1 VISVRKRYFSS
12 LVEYAIIVTE
22 EAMDTLK
29 KLQENG
35 IKLSEEN
42 IKVLIEK
49 YNVKEFAVFGSSLR
63 NDFNSQSDIDFLIE
77 FNNSESISLFDLI
90 DIQEYLEDI
99 TGRSVDLVEP
109 ESLNNPYRRD
119 AILKSKETL
128 YVA

>member
-1 VISVRKRYFSS
+1 MEI
-12 LVEYAIIVTE
+12 E
-22 EAMDTLK
+22 EDMDTLK

-35 IKLSEEN
+35 ITLSEEN
-42 IKVLIEK
+42 IKVLIQK
-49 YNVKEFAVFGSSLR
+49 YNIKELAVFGSSIR

-90 DIQEYLEDI
+90 DIQVYLENI

-109 ESLNNPYRRD
+109 ESLDNPYRRE
-119 AILKSKETL
+119 AILRSKEIL